1 MSHAYLD
8 AVRQGKNEW
17 WRYLISILLIFGAA
31 LFVGSFVMAIV
42 AVVWLTIQDPMLV
55 KQSGGLEAAINALIT
70 KPSIAS
76 YVLNNIPFIF
86 FFGAILLAVRLVH
99 QRPMLSLLSGDN
111 TLNGRRFL
119 TGFGVWFLLQAVLLG
134 LAYWQA
140 PSEVVWTFV
149 WWKWVPL
156 LLLVT
161 LMTPIQ
167 IAAEELLCRA
177 YLMQGLSLVTRNRW
191 LLMGLPSLLFAVA
204 HFGNPEM
211 ARDKVWMALQYW
223 SLGVFLA
230 ALTLRDN
237 RLELALGIHAAQNF
251 FVLLFANTADSVLP
265 TPSMFTLSEPDNPK
279 LGLLVFLIQAA
290 IFSWILFGRRSRLK
304 ME

>member
-17 WRYLISILLIFGAA
+17 WRYLVSILLIFGAA
-31 LFVGSFVMAIV
+31 LFVGSLVMAMV
-42 AVVWLTIQDPMLV
+42 AVVWLLVQDPLLI
-55 KQSGGLEAAINALIT
+55 KNGGGLEQAINALISQ
-70 KPSIAS
+70 PSIAS

-99 QRPMLSLLSGDN
+99 HRPMLSLFSADHTLS
-111 TLNGRRFL
+111 GRRFL
-119 TGFGVWFLLQAVLLG
+119 TGFGLWFLMQAVLLG
-134 LAYWQA
+134 VAYVTA
-140 PSEVVWTFV
+140 PEELEWTFV
-149 WWKWVPL
+149 WWKWLPL
-156 LLLVT
+156 LLLVMV
-161 LMTPIQ
+161 MTPIQ

-191 LLMGLPSLLFAVA
+191 VLMGLPSLLFALA

-211 ARDKVWMALQYW
+211 ARDQVWMAFQYW

-265 TPSMFTLSEPDNPK
+265 TPSMFTLSEPGDPK
-279 LGLLVFLIQAA
+279 LGLVVFLIQAA
-290 IFSWILFGRRSRLK
+290 IFSWLLFGRRSRPK

>member
-149 WWKWVPL
+149 WWKWV
-156 LLLVT
+156 
-161 LMTPIQ
+161 Q